1 LERYPKQI
9 EEQVGGEEEE
19 ERREEGGKEEEQD
32 NKAQDIQDTDEHQ
45 LCILSRCSNFKE
57 SFVPL

>member
-1 LERYPKQI
+1 
-9 EEQVGGEEEE
+9 VGGEEEE